1 METTPASE
9 RVRVWREPE
18 AEPQGPLC
26 PGCGGGDLVRT
37 VVVREPAPPAA
48 MWYCAGLWD
57 AARRRQ
63 VRRSCGWVGT
73 IT

>member
-1 METTPASE
+1 METTPAPE
-9 RVRVWREPE
+9 RVRVWRETG
-18 AEPQGPLC
+18 AESQGPLC
-26 PGCGGGDLVRT
+26 PACGGGDLVRT
-37 VVVREPAPPAA
+37 ILVREPGPAAA

-73 IT
+73 IA